1 MTKLFLPTNVH
12 VRFGHSLLPSSVE
25 MWSKNHKKMSSKT
38 MSELFFQPYDLLKPG
53 VADHYMMGLVNQVA
67 QAEDSSMSHQLTN
80 HLFQG
85 ASNPHCLV

>member
-1 MTKLFLPTNVH
+1 M
-12 VRFGHSLLPSSVE
+12 E
-25 MWSKNHKKMSSKT
+25 QWSKNHKKMGSKT

-85 ASNPHCLV
+85 ASIPHCLVYHLRQSLARSLVWTWRR

>member
-1 MTKLFLPTNVH
+1 M
-12 VRFGHSLLPSSVE
+12 E
-25 MWSKNHKKMSSKT
+25 QWSKNHKKMGSKT

-85 ASNPHCLV
+85 ASTPHWLV

>member
-1 MTKLFLPTNVH
+1 
-12 VRFGHSLLPSSVE
+12 
-25 MWSKNHKKMSSKT
+25 